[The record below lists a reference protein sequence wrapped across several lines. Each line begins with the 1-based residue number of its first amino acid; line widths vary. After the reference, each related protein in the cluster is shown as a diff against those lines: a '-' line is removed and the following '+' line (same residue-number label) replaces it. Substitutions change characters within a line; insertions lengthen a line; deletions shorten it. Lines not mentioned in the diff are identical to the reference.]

1 MRSVVA
7 SATADQRFYL
17 VLLIA
22 FASIAI
28 VLAAV
33 GVYGVISYSVSR
45 RMHELGIRIA
55 LGAAPSSVVRAVVK
69 RGVALAAAG
78 AAAGLVMA
86 LGLTGMMRNIL
97 YGVSPTDLLTYAAV
111 TSLLL
116 AVAIAASLVP
126 ARRAT
131 RIDPM
136 KALRAD

>member
-1 MRSVVA
+1 
-7 SATADQRFYL
+7 
-17 VLLIA
+17 
-22 FASIAI
+22 

-33 GVYGVISYSVSR
+33 GIYGVISYSVSR

-86 LGLTGMMRNIL
+86 LGLTRMMRNIL

-131 RIDPM
+131 HIDPM